1 MVAKYRRPTMLI
13 YIRKLVNAKPS
24 LSYDLQAKAASGQG
38 IVHQVSV
45 QIRRNNFPLSASS
58 VL

>member
-1 MVAKYRRPTMLI
+1 MVAKYRHPTRLI
-13 YIRKLVNAKPS
+13 YIRKLVDAKLS
-24 LSYDLQAKAASGQG
+24 LSYDLQAKAASGRG

-45 QIRRNNFPLSASS
+45 QIHRNNAPLSASS